1 MTAKEKRMAGMSK
14 KTLWISLAALVVVIA
29 VVCVLV
35 FVVFHNQVFGGASGP
50 EQKVQEAITAL
61 EDQDIDAL
69 YALIDP
75 QGIFYL
81 ENTQAIA
88 AGALKEALGAALLGF
103 DSVEYKDVKMKT
115 VMESDGQ
122 KATVT
127 LVGGQ
132 VTTASD
138 GQPTVEDLKTTT
150 DPQAFYLILRDGTWY
165 LDIVR
170 MTQTDSAT
178 P

>member
-1 MTAKEKRMAGMSK
+1 VAGMSK

-35 FVVFHNQVFGGASGP
+35 FVVFHDQVFGGATGP
-50 EQKVQEAITAL
+50 EKKVQEVIATF

-69 YALIDP
+69 FALIDP
-75 QGIFYL
+75 QGLTYL
-81 ENTQAIA
+81 ENTQAVA
-88 AGALKEALGAALLGF
+88 PAALKTALGDALMGLE
-103 DSVEYKDVKMKT
+103 SVEYKDVKMKT

-132 VTTASD
+132 MTTVSA
-138 GQPTVEDLKTTT
+138 GQPTVEELKDSA
-150 DPQAFYLILRDGTWY
+150 DPQVFYLVLRDGTWY

-170 MTQTDSAT
+170 MTEAGSAT